1 MDERQ
6 AHRAIFAGL
15 NAISTVRNTKADA
28 LLVAIEPKESWCV
41 VYEYPDQA
49 RAITQNARRAEVA
62 GFRPALPR
70 DLEVC
75 RSCVVTGWSSR
86 SFARRLWAHTPR
98 RITALVDA
106 RSASQFCERML
117 ESSSSPSA
125 IVRGTNLLS
134 GWWSAEIPKEFRGYG
149 RRPVD
154 CADDGKAEI
163 CSLPLIFSEPR
174 DFANLVRSL

>member
-1 MDERQ
+1 MTFDGATADKLLHRVAGHDERQ

-86 SFARRLWAHTPR
+86 SFARRPWAHTPR

-125 IVRGTNLLS
+125 NFAVISSPSYSRS
-134 GWWSAEIPKEFRGYG
+134 FR
-149 RRPVD
+149 
-154 CADDGKAEI
+154 
-163 CSLPLIFSEPR
+163 
-174 DFANLVRSL
+174 